1 MFKIKWGEKMFREPK
16 ICVNLNRKRVVCV
29 VRDETNVP
37 YYERLED
44 FNIENIMS
52 GDVLTFYNEKDFKD
66 YLSSNKDVDP
76 NDLELITY
84 REMLN
89 ILLKQVD

>member
-1 MFKIKWGEKMFREPK
+1 MFKERK
-16 ICVNLNRKRVVCV
+16 ICVNLNRTKVVCV

-37 YYERLED
+37 YCDRLDD

>member
-1 MFKIKWGEKMFREPK
+1 MFKERK
-16 ICVNLNRKRVVCV
+16 ICVNLNRTKVVCV
-29 VRDETNVP
+29 VRDETNAP
-37 YYERLED
+37 YLELLED

-52 GDVLTFYNEKDFKD
+52 GDVLTFYSEKDFKD
-66 YLSSNKDVDP
+66 YLSSNRDEDP
-76 NDLELITY
+76 NNLELITY